1 MIVTEMLL
9 VEKTSADFLILL
21 HHSGIQTGEDTLLEI
36 TESKD
41 RAQIC

>member
-21 HHSGIQTGEDTLLEI
+21 HHSGIQT
-36 TESKD
+36 D
-41 RAQIC
+41 RWGYIVGNY